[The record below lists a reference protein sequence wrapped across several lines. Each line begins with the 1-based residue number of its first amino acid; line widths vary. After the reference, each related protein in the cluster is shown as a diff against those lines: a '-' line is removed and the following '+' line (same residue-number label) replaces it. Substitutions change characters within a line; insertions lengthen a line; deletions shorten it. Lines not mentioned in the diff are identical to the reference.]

1 MLFADI
7 PNQTAL
13 KQVLRQ
19 SVQRGHVAHAQ
30 LFRGAEG
37 SAALPLALAYAQ
49 YLNCEERA
57 EGAADSCGYCPAC
70 LKISKLAHPDLNF
83 ILPTTTTKLVP
94 KDATSGKFMAEW
106 RTFLAESPY
115 QGFND
120 WMQHIGAENK
130 QGSISKEEAGSLLKL
145 VSLKAFEAKFKL
157 VIIWLPELMHPAAAN
172 AVLKL
177 LEEPPP
183 ATVFLLVSNEP
194 ERLLPTIL
202 SRVQPVAVRP
212 FSEDDITNYLAKHYH
227 VPEAKARQVA
237 QLAEG
242 NLGAAI
248 ASREQS
254 ADHNY
259 AEFFI
264 NWMRKCYGVKMFDF
278 AERTKLT
285 NAKEAADKEKDILK
299 KKAAEEALKK
309 VDITAVAEEF
319 QKMGRE
325 NQKELL
331 SFSIGLLRKVLLYG
345 IDPQMVPHLPSGEQQ
360 FVQGFSKF
368 VTAHNADQLTEEL
381 NTAHYH
387 IERNANPRMVFV
399 DASLRMGQQLRV
411 A

>member
-1 MLFADI
+1 VQFRDI

-13 KQVLRQ
+13 KEILRQ

-37 SAALPLALAYAQ
+37 SAALALALAYAQ
-49 YLNCEERA
+49 YLNCEGRTDDA
-57 EGAADSCGYCPAC
+57 DDSCGHCPAC
-70 LKISKLAHPDLNF
+70 LKIGKLAHPDLNF
-83 ILPTTTTKLVP
+83 VLPTTATKSVP
-94 KDATSGKFMAEW
+94 KDATSAKFAAEW
-106 RTFLAESPY
+106 RIFLAESPY

-130 QGSISKEEAGSLLKL
+130 QGSISKEEAGLLLKL
-145 VSLKAFEAKFKL
+145 VSLKAFEAKFKI
-157 VIIWLPELMHPAAAN
+157 VILWLPELMHPAAAN

-183 ATVFLLVSNEP
+183 TTIFLLVSNEP
-194 ERLLPTIL
+194 EQLLPTIL
-202 SRVQPVAVRP
+202 SRVQPVVVRP
-212 FSEDDITNYLAKHYH
+212 FSEDDITAYLTEHYH

-242 NLGAAI
+242 NLGAAL
-248 ASREQS
+248 ASRDQS

-264 NWMRKCYGVKMFDF
+264 KWMRRCYSLKMSDVMV
-278 AERTKLT
+278 L
-285 NAKEAADKEKDILK
+285 AD
-299 KKAAEEALKK
+299 
-309 VDITAVAEEF
+309 EF

-325 NQKELL
+325 NQKEQL
-331 SFSIGLLRKVLLYG
+331 SFSLGLLRKVLLFG
-345 IDPQMVPHLPSGEQQ
+345 LDPQLVPHLASGEQQ
-360 FVQGFSKF
+360 FVQGFSRF
-368 VTAHNADQLTEEL
+368 VTIRNADQLTEEL

-399 DASLRMGQQLRV
+399 DASLRMGQQLHR
-411 A
+411 AQ

>member
-1 MLFADI
+1 LQFQDI
-7 PNQTAL
+7 PNQTVL
-13 KQVLRQ
+13 KDVLRQ

-37 SAALPLALAYAQ
+37 SAALALALAYAQ
-49 YLNCEERA
+49 YLNCEDRPL
-57 EGAADSCGYCPAC
+57 GALDSCGHCPAC
-70 LKISKLAHPDLNF
+70 LKTSKLAHPDLNF
-83 ILPTTTTKLVP
+83 ILPTTTTKAVP
-94 KDATSGKFMAEW
+94 KDATSAKFMGEW
-106 RTFLAESPY
+106 RTFLAESSY

-130 QGSISKEEAGSLLKL
+130 QGSISKEEAGQLLKL
-145 VSLKAFEAKFKL
+145 VSLKAFEARFKV
-157 VIIWLPELMHPAAAN
+157 VILWLPELMHPAAAN

-183 ATVFLLVSNEP
+183 ATVFLLVSHEP

-202 SRVQPVAVRP
+202 SRVQPVVVRP
-212 FSEDDITNYLAKHYH
+212 FSEDDITNYLTAHYH
-227 VPEAKARQVA
+227 VPEVKARQVA

-248 ASREQS
+248 AGRDHS

-259 AEFFI
+259 AEFFMG
-264 NWMRKCYGVKMFDF
+264 WMRKCYSAKMVDLL
-278 AERTKLT
+278 AL
-285 NAKEAADKEKDILK
+285 AD
-299 KKAAEEALKK
+299 
-309 VDITAVAEEF
+309 EF

-325 NQKELL
+325 NQKEQL
-331 SFSIGLLRKVLLYG
+331 SFSLGLLRKVLLFG
-345 IDPQMVPHLPSGEQQ
+345 LDPALVPHLPAQEQQ
-360 FVQGFSKF
+360 FVQGFSRF
-368 VTAHNADQLTEEL
+368 VTARNADQLSEEL

-399 DASLRMGQQLRV
+399 DASLRLGQQLRR

>member
-1 MLFADI
+1 MQFKDI
-7 PNQTAL
+7 PNQADL
-13 KQVLRQ
+13 KQVLRH

-37 SAALPLALAYAQ
+37 SAALALALAYAQ
-49 YLNCEERA
+49 YLNCEGRA
-57 EGAADSCGYCPAC
+57 ADADDSCGHCPAC
-70 LKISKLAHPDLNF
+70 LKIKKLAHPDLNF
-83 ILPTTTTKLVP
+83 ILPTTTTKSVP

-130 QGSISKEEAGSLLKL
+130 QGSISKEEAGQLLKL
-145 VSLKAFEAKFKL
+145 VSLKAFEATYKI
-157 VIIWLPELMHPAAAN
+157 VILWLPELMHPAAAN

-183 ATVFLLVSNEP
+183 ATVFLLVTNEP

-202 SRVQPVAVRP
+202 SRVQSVVVRP
-212 FSEDDITNYLAKHYH
+212 FSEDEITDYITAHYH
-227 VPEAKARQVA
+227 VPEVKARQVA

-254 ADHNY
+254 ADHDY
-259 AEFFI
+259 ADFFI
-264 NWMRKCYGVKMFDF
+264 KWMRKCYGLKMS
-278 AERTKLT
+278 EVLT
-285 NAKEAADKEKDILK
+285 LAD
-299 KKAAEEALKK
+299 
-309 VDITAVAEEF
+309 EF

-325 NQKELL
+325 NQKEQL
-331 SFSIGLLRKVLLYG
+331 SFSLGLLRKVLLYG
-345 IDPQMVPHLPSGEQQ
+345 LDPQLVPHLPVGEQQ

-368 VTAHNADQLTEEL
+368 VTVRNADQLTEEL

-399 DASLRMGQQLRV
+399 DASLRMGQQLRQ
-411 A
+411 AQ

>member
-1 MLFADI
+1 MTFADI
-7 PNQTAL
+7 PNQAAL
-13 KQVLRQ
+13 KDVLRQ

-49 YLNCEERA
+49 YLNCEDRA
-57 EGAADSCGYCPAC
+57 DDAQDSCGHCPAC
-70 LKISKLAHPDLNF
+70 LKINKLAHPDLNF
-83 ILPTTTTKLVP
+83 ILPTTTTKAVP
-94 KDATSGKFMAEW
+94 KDATSGRFMAEW

-130 QGSISKEEAGSLLKL
+130 QGSISKEEAGQLLKL
-145 VSLKAFEAKFKL
+145 VSLKAFEARFKL

-194 ERLLPTIL
+194 ERLLPTII
-202 SRVQPVAVRP
+202 SRVQPVVVRP
-212 FSEDDITNYLAKHYH
+212 FSEDDIAAYLTTRYH
-227 VPEAKARQVA
+227 IPEAKARQVA

-254 ADHNY
+254 ADHDY
-259 AEFFI
+259 ADFFI
-264 NWMRKCYGVKMFDF
+264 KWMRKCFSLKMTDVM
-278 AERTKLT
+278 TL
-285 NAKEAADKEKDILK
+285 AD
-299 KKAAEEALKK
+299 
-309 VDITAVAEEF
+309 EF

-325 NQKELL
+325 NQKEQL
-331 SFSIGLLRKVLLYG
+331 SFSLGLLRKVLLYG
-345 IDPQMVPHLPSGEQQ
+345 LDPQLVPYLPSGEQQ

-368 VTAHNADQLTEEL
+368 VTLNNADQLTEEL

-399 DASLRMGQQLRV
+399 DASLRLGQQLRR

>member
-7 PNQTAL
+7 PNQTVL
-13 KQVLRQ
+13 KDVLRH

-37 SAALPLALAYAQ
+37 SAALALALAYAQ

-57 EGAADSCGYCPAC
+57 DGADDSCGYCPAC

-83 ILPTTTTKLVP
+83 ILPTTTTKAVP
-94 KDATSGKFMAEW
+94 KDATSAKFMGEW
-106 RTFLAESPY
+106 RTFLAEGVY

-130 QGSISKEEAGSLLKL
+130 QGSISKEEAGQLLKL
-145 VSLKAFEAKFKL
+145 VSLKAFEARFKI
-157 VIIWLPELMHPAAAN
+157 VILWLPELMHPAAAN

-183 ATVFLLVSNEP
+183 ATIFLLVSNEP

-202 SRVQPVAVRP
+202 SRVQPVVVRP
-212 FSEDDITNYLAKHYH
+212 FSEDDITAYLVAHHH

-248 ASREQS
+248 ASREHS
-254 ADHNY
+254 ADHDY
-259 AEFFI
+259 ADFFMQ
-264 NWMRKCYGVKMFDF
+264 WMRTCFSGKLADAAGKKGV
-278 AERTKLT
+278 LSL
-285 NAKEAADKEKDILK
+285 AD
-299 KKAAEEALKK
+299 
-309 VDITAVAEEF
+309 EF

-325 NQKELL
+325 NQKEQL
-331 SFSIGLLRKVLLYG
+331 SFSLGLLRRVLLFG
-345 IDPQMVPHLPSGEQQ
+345 LDPALVPHLPAGEQQ
-360 FVQGFSKF
+360 FVQGFSRF
-368 VTAHNADQLTEEL
+368 VTTRNADQLSEEL

-387 IERNANPRMVFV
+387 IERNANPRMVFI
-399 DASLRMGQQLRV
+399 DASLRLGQQLRQ

>member
-1 MLFADI
+1 MQFKDI
-7 PNQTAL
+7 PNQTDL

-37 SAALPLALAYAQ
+37 SAALALALAYAQ
-49 YLNCEERA
+49 YLNCEGRA
-57 EGAADSCGYCPAC
+57 ADADDSCGHCPAC
-70 LKISKLAHPDLNF
+70 LKIKKLAHPDLNF
-83 ILPTTTTKLVP
+83 ILPTTTTKAVP
-94 KDATSGKFMAEW
+94 KDATSGKFMADW

-130 QGSISKEEAGSLLKL
+130 QGSISKEEAGQLLKL
-145 VSLKAFEAKFKL
+145 VSLKAFEAAYKI
-157 VIIWLPELMHPAAAN
+157 VILWLPELMHPAAAN

-183 ATVFLLVSNEP
+183 ATVFLLVTNEA

-202 SRVQPVAVRP
+202 SRVQSVVVRP
-212 FSEDDITNYLAKHYH
+212 FSEDDITAYIVTHYH
-227 VPEAKARQVA
+227 VPETKARQVA

-254 ADHNY
+254 ADHDY
-259 AEFFI
+259 ADFFI
-264 NWMRKCYGVKMFDF
+264 KWMRKCYGLKMSDVL
-278 AERTKLT
+278 AL
-285 NAKEAADKEKDILK
+285 AD
-299 KKAAEEALKK
+299 
-309 VDITAVAEEF
+309 EF

-325 NQKELL
+325 NQKEQL
-331 SFSIGLLRKVLLYG
+331 SFSLGLLRKVLLYG
-345 IDPQMVPHLPSGEQQ
+345 LDPQLVPYLPIGELQ

-368 VTAHNADQLTEEL
+368 VTVRNANQLTEEL

-399 DASLRMGQQLRV
+399 DASLRMGQQLRQPQ
-411 A
+411 

>member
-1 MLFADI
+1 LQFADI

-13 KQVLRQ
+13 KEVLRH
-19 SVQRGHVAHAQ
+19 SVQHGHVAHAQ

-37 SAALPLALAYAQ
+37 SAALALALAYAQ
-49 YLNCEERA
+49 YLNCEGRSA
-57 EGAADSCGYCPAC
+57 DADDSCGHCPAC
-70 LKISKLAHPDLNF
+70 LKIKKLAHPDLNF
-83 ILPTTTTKLVP
+83 ILPTTTTKSVP

-106 RTFLAESPY
+106 RTFLADSPY

-130 QGSISKEEAGSLLKL
+130 QGSISKEEAGQLLKL
-145 VSLKAFEAKFKL
+145 VSLKAFEATYKI
-157 VIIWLPELMHPAAAN
+157 VILWLPELMHPAAAN

-183 ATVFLLVSNEP
+183 ATVFLLVTNEP
-194 ERLLPTIL
+194 DRLLPTIL
-202 SRVQPVAVRP
+202 SRVQSVVVRP
-212 FSEDDITNYLAKHYH
+212 FSEDEITDYITAHYH
-227 VPEAKARQVA
+227 VPEVKARQVA

-254 ADHNY
+254 ADHDY
-259 AEFFI
+259 ADFFI
-264 NWMRKCYGVKMFDF
+264 KWMRKCYGLKMSEVL
-278 AERTKLT
+278 AL
-285 NAKEAADKEKDILK
+285 AD
-299 KKAAEEALKK
+299 
-309 VDITAVAEEF
+309 EF

-325 NQKELL
+325 NQKEQL
-331 SFSIGLLRKVLLYG
+331 SFSLGLLRKVLLYG
-345 IDPQMVPHLPSGEQQ
+345 LDPQLVPYLPVGEQQ

-368 VTAHNADQLTEEL
+368 VTVRNADQLTEEL

-399 DASLRMGQQLRV
+399 DASLRMGQQLRQ
-411 A
+411 AQ

>member
-1 MLFADI
+1 MQFQDI
-7 PNQTAL
+7 PNQLVL
-13 KQVLRQ
+13 KDVLRQ

-37 SAALPLALAYAQ
+37 SAALALALAYAQ
-49 YLNCEERA
+49 YLNCEERPL
-57 EGAADSCGYCPAC
+57 GALDSCGHCPAC
-70 LKISKLAHPDLNF
+70 LKTSKLAHPDLNF
-83 ILPTTTTKLVP
+83 ILPTTTTKAVP
-94 KDATSGKFMAEW
+94 KDATSAKFMGEW
-106 RTFLAESPY
+106 RTFLAEGPY

-130 QGSISKEEAGSLLKL
+130 QGSISKEEAGQLLKL
-145 VSLKAFEAKFKL
+145 VSLKAFEARFKIVL
-157 VIIWLPELMHPAAAN
+157 LWLPELMHPAAAN

-183 ATVFLLVSNEP
+183 ATVFLLVSHEP

-202 SRVQPVAVRP
+202 SRVQPVVVRP
-212 FSEDDITNYLAKHYH
+212 FSEDDLTTYLTTHYH
-227 VPEAKARQVA
+227 VPEVKARQVA

-248 ASREQS
+248 AGRDQS
-254 ADHNY
+254 ADHDY

-264 NWMRKCYGVKMFDF
+264 KWMRKCFSAKMVD
-278 AERTKLT
+278 LLSL
-285 NAKEAADKEKDILK
+285 AD
-299 KKAAEEALKK
+299 
-309 VDITAVAEEF
+309 EF

-325 NQKELL
+325 NQKEQL
-331 SFSIGLLRKVLLYG
+331 SFSLGLLRKVLLFG
-345 IDPQMVPHLPSGEQQ
+345 LDPALVPHLPAQEQQ
-360 FVQGFSKF
+360 FVQGFSRF
-368 VTAHNADQLTEEL
+368 VTLRNADQLSEEL

-399 DASLRMGQQLRV
+399 DASLRLGQQLRR

>member
-1 MLFADI
+1 MQFADI
-7 PNQTAL
+7 PNQTVL
-13 KQVLRQ
+13 KDVLRH

-37 SAALPLALAYAQ
+37 SAALALALAYAQ
-49 YLNCEERA
+49 YLNCEARPD
-57 EGAADSCGYCPAC
+57 GAADSCGHCPSC
-70 LKISKLAHPDLNF
+70 LKTSKLAHPDFNF
-83 ILPTTTTKLVP
+83 ILPTTTTKAVP
-94 KDATSGKFMAEW
+94 KDATSARFMSEW
-106 RTFLAESPY
+106 RTFLTESPY

-130 QGSISKEEAGSLLKL
+130 QGSISKDEAGQLLKL
-145 VSLKAFEAKFKL
+145 VSLKAFEARFKIVL
-157 VIIWLPELMHPAAAN
+157 IWLPELMHPAAAN

-183 ATVFLLVSNEP
+183 ATVFLLVSYEP

-202 SRVQPVAVRP
+202 SRVQPVVVRP
-212 FSEDDITNYLAKHYH
+212 FSENDITAYLATHYH
-227 VPEAKARQVA
+227 VPDAKARQVA

-264 NWMRKCYGVKMFDF
+264 GWMRKCYTLKISEV
-278 AERTKLT
+278 LT
-285 NAKEAADKEKDILK
+285 QAD
-299 KKAAEEALKK
+299 
-309 VDITAVAEEF
+309 EF

-325 NQKELL
+325 NQKEQL
-331 SFSIGLLRKVLLYG
+331 SFALALLRKVLLYG
-345 IDPQMVPHLPSGEQQ
+345 IDPQLVPHLPSGEQQ
-360 FVQGFSKF
+360 FVQGFSRF
-368 VTAHNADQLTEEL
+368 VTTRNADQLTEEL

-399 DASLRMGQQLRV
+399 DASLRMGQQLRQ